1 MNSSVVR
8 IFRIIAVAE
17 ATSFVALLLATYIKY
32 AQDSPGGVELL
43 GPLHGVLFI
52 AYVALAMYLAPRAG
66 WGVRTTSLVVAGA
79 VLPFGGYVVD
89 RWLARRPIGASA

>member
-1 MNSSVVR
+1 MVR

-32 AQDSPGGVELL
+32 AQDQPGGVELL
-43 GPLHGVLFI
+43 GPLHGLLFI

-66 WGVRTTSLVVAGA
+66 WGARTTILVVAGA
-79 VLPFGGYVVD
+79 VVPFGGYAVD
-89 RWLARRPIGASA
+89 RWLARRPLDASA